1 MNDTLYF
8 SHNYNSR
15 NDPKIKDLLA
25 EHGITGYGVFWALIE
40 DLYNNTNVLRLNYK
54 TIAYDLRVDV
64 SVVKSVI
71 NDFALFDVNDE
82 TFSSK
87 SVGERL
93 KLRQEK
99 SLKASESV
107 KKRWEKYE
115 RDTNVLPKKNDAI
128 ANKSKR
134 ENKKENNTKDSFQSF
149 WDAYA
154 KKNDREKCEAKWE
167 KLTIQEHEAIMIDI
181 PKYLATITDKQF
193 QKNPL
198 TYLNGKC
205 WLDERDNKPTGTA
218 KENPAPRKYLNSPF
232 NEI

>member
-8 SHNYNSR
+8 SHNYNAR

-25 EHGITGYGVFWALIE
+25 EHGMVGYGIFWSLIE
-40 DLYNNTNVLRLNYK
+40 DLYSNTNVLRLNYK
-54 TIAYDLRVDV
+54 TIAYDLRVDID
-64 SVVKSVI
+64 VVKSVI

-99 SLKASESV
+99 SIKASESV
-107 KKRWEKYE
+107 KKRWENYE
-115 RDTNVLPKKNDAI
+115 RNTNVSRTKNDPNS
-128 ANKSKR
+128 NKRKR
-134 ENKKENNTKDSFQSF
+134 ESKKENNIKDSFQSF
-149 WDAYA
+149 WDAYG
-154 KKNDREKCEAKWE
+154 KKNDREKCEAKWD
-167 KLTIQEHEAIMIDI
+167 KLSTSEHEAIMADV
-181 PKYLATITDKQF
+181 PKYLSTITDKQF

-205 WLDERDNKPTGTA
+205 WNDEREPSKPSGRIDQT
-218 KENPAPRKYLNSPF
+218 PAARKYLND
-232 NEI
+232 I